1 MVREPRA
8 NKISMTAEELDALL
22 QQKIAESS
30 VWRYRML
37 PFLRVLW
44 QSRLM
49 WFLVGMLVAVSIT
62 CPFAPGEAGCLWFGK
77 NQSSIIVS
85 PIQIAQAA
93 PNKTTGDQTK
103 RRIIVQVYAKTAD
116 QIRQGIITT
125 LPNAMTELRMG
136 TINLQAGE
144 WQTVSDA
151 LDAYL
156 STSSD
161 LDDLVEKIEQIADAF
176 KELS

>member
-30 VWRYRML
+30 VWRYRIV

-44 QSRLM
+44 QSRLA
-49 WFLVGMLVAVSIT
+49 WFIAGVLIAVSFT
-62 CPFAPGEAGCLWFGK
+62 CPFVPGEAGWLWFGK
-77 NQSSIIVS
+77 NQSSITVS

-103 RRIIVQVYAKTAD
+103 RRIIVQVYAKTAN
-116 QIRQGIITT
+116 QIRQGTITT

-136 TINLQAGE
+136 TINLQTGA
-144 WQTVSDA
+144 WQTVCDA

-156 STSSD
+156 ATSPD
-161 LDDLVEKIEQIADAF
+161 LDDLTEKIEQIADAF
-176 KELS
+176 KE